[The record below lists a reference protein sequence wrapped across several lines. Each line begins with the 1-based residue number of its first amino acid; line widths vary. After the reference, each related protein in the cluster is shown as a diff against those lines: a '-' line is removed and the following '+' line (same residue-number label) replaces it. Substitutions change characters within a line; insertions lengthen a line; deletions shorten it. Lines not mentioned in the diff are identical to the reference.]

1 VINTHINTRS
11 KYETHFIGD
20 EFREMVKTTFDIVD
34 GNKVL
39 YSVTIPTKDYLSSD
53 DNDPYGISGLLT
65 DYLKVC
71 TDEEQEKKVRQFLV
85 FLNKHKKEISI
96 GNLEKELVECLAT
109 RKELDQRIDELKKD
123 IEELQ
128 GGES

>member
-65 DYLKVC
+65 DYLKVAP
-71 TDEEQEKKVRQFLV
+71 TK
-85 FLNKHKKEISI
+85 N
-96 GNLEKELVECLAT
+96 
-109 RKELDQRIDELKKD
+109 RKRRLDNFW
-123 IEELQ
+123 
-128 GGES
+128 SF